1 MSNKYYNISD
11 IYSGINANH
20 TLSPISTIKYID
32 IVYHIHVYMV
42 KSLTTTVMV
51 IIKYV
56 YVKSFLSILQTP
68 CPHKFPSDD

>member
-32 IVYHIHVYMV
+32 ILY
-42 KSLTTTVMV
+42 KKLPV
-51 IIKYV
+51 I
-56 YVKSFLSILQTP
+56 
-68 CPHKFPSDD
+68 